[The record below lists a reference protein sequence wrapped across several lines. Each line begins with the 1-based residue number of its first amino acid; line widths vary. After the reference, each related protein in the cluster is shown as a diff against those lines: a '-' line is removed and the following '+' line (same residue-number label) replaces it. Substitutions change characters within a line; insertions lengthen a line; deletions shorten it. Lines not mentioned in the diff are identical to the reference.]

1 MIPESLH
8 LRNFLSHRETDLDLR
23 GVHLASLVGE
33 NGAGKSALLDAITW
47 VVWGRSRVPH
57 GHDDDLVYHGES
69 ALEVEY
75 LFRMPYQD
83 GTEHRCRI
91 LRRREQ
97 RGRRSV
103 SSVLDFEIETEGGWR
118 ILTAGSIRET
128 QRRIVDYLGLDYDT
142 FVNSAYLRQGHAD
155 EFTVQSPG
163 QRKQVLSTVLGLDRW
178 VEYQGRAR
186 VKLSD
191 VQGQLKE
198 VSRRLD
204 ETEAELA
211 RRPELEAQLEQSE
224 AEAAVA
230 DAALQQAQTEVD
242 ELTRVREQA
251 SALRRGLDDL
261 DRRHGEAER
270 ELAALAV
277 DQEVH
282 QERLTYYRQLVD
294 RAQDIESQYRA
305 YQDARAE
312 ERVLGQKLS
321 QAAQLQTERSGL
333 EAQIAAARD
342 ALSGQL
348 RALEREEIRLEQMV
362 RDALMLLER
371 DLSDLRT
378 QVALLTERFPGE
390 RLAEELQAAAAR
402 VAELDAAAE
411 ELDGVRAALQE
422 NEVDQSRLS
431 ERNRQLRDNMAETKA
446 RLDALAEAKADC
458 PLCGQPLS
466 PDHHQRVLAEIEAEG
481 KAMGDE
487 FRTNCA
493 GLADLESAQ
502 QTLTSRI
509 ETLIHRLRT
518 RSVQEKALARLQQQI
533 EQGEAARERAV
544 ALEAQIAVLSPR
556 LASADYAHDERA
568 ALARVVADK
577 DVLQARLSASDFAP
591 EAQASLVRV
600 RDAVA
605 AIGYDAEAHAA
616 VQRRLA
622 DLQDVEREYRELEKA
637 RVGLEGESATI
648 ARIEAQIVGL
658 QTRSRQL
665 AKDREEQMAAL
676 AEIEPL
682 LARTP
687 VLAQQLTTARRR
699 AVAARQNV
707 GAARQ
712 NLAALLTLERRN
724 EGVREQRASLVKR
737 VAILTELRDAFGV
750 NGIPAMIIEH
760 ALPELE
766 RDANRILQLLT
777 GGRMHVRFE
786 TQRETKSGN
795 LRETLDIII
804 SDEKGTRPYEGFSG
818 GEKFRINFAIRV
830 ALSRMLARRAGVR
843 LRSLFVDEGFGALD
857 ADGRQR
863 LVEAV
868 KAVQNDFDM
877 ILVITHIP
885 ELCEAFPT
893 QIQVSKSDSGS
904 QVEIV

>member
-1 MIPESLH
+1 MIAESLH
-8 LRNFLSHRETDLDLR
+8 LRNFLSHRETDLDFR

-47 VVWGRSRVPH
+47 AVWGRSRVPH
-57 GHDDDLVYHGES
+57 GHDEDLVYHGES
-69 ALEVEY
+69 AMEVEY
-75 LFRMPYQD
+75 LFRMPYED
-83 GTEHRCRI
+83 GAEHRCRI

-97 RGRRSV
+97 RGRRAV
-103 SSVLDFEIETEGGWR
+103 SSVLDFEIETEEGWR

-163 QRKQVLSTVLGLDRW
+163 QRKQVLSTLLGLDRW
-178 VEYQGRAR
+178 VEYQDRAR
-186 VKLSD
+186 AKLSE
-191 VQGQLKE
+191 VQGELKE
-198 VSRRLD
+198 VNRQLE

-211 RRPELEAQLEQSE
+211 RRSEFEARLEQSE
-224 AEAAVA
+224 VEASVA
-230 DAALQQAQTEVD
+230 DAVLQQAQTEVD

-251 SALRRGLDDL
+251 LALQRQLDDL
-261 DRRHGEAER
+261 DRRYAEAER
-270 ELAALAV
+270 ELAALSA
-277 DQEVH
+277 DQEAH
-282 QERLTYYRQLVD
+282 QERSTYYRKLVD
-294 RAQDIESQYRA
+294 RAPKIESQYRA
-305 YQDARAE
+305 YHDARAE
-312 ERVLGQKLS
+312 ERVFGQRLS

-342 ALSGQL
+342 ALSDQL
-348 RALEREEIRLEQMV
+348 RALEREETRLERAV
-362 RDALMLLER
+362 RDARMLLER

-390 RLAEELQAAAAR
+390 RLADELQVAAAR
-402 VAELDAAAE
+402 VTESDAAAK
-411 ELDGVRAALQE
+411 ELDGVRALLQE
-422 NEVDQSRLS
+422 NEVDQSRLR

-446 RLDALAEAKADC
+446 RLDALAEARADC

-466 PDHHQRVLAEIEAEG
+466 PEHHRRVLAEIEAEG
-481 KAMGDE
+481 KVMGDE
-487 FRTNCA
+487 FRTKRA
-493 GLADLESAQ
+493 GLADLERAHQ
-502 QTLTSRI
+502 ALASRI
-509 ETLIHRLRT
+509 EVLTHQLRT
-518 RSVQEKALARLQQQI
+518 RSGQEKALVRLQQQI
-533 EQGEAARERAV
+533 EQGDAARERA
-544 ALEAQIAVLSPR
+544 ASLEAQIAVLSPR
-556 LASADYAHDERA
+556 LESADYAHDERA
-568 ALARVVADK
+568 ALAQIVVDE
-577 DVLQARLSASDFAP
+577 DVLQARLGTSDFAP

-605 AIGYDAEAHAA
+605 ALGYDGDAHAA

-622 DLQDVEREYRELEKA
+622 GLQDAEREYRELEKA
-637 RVGLEGESATI
+637 RVGMEGESAAI
-648 ARIEAQIVGL
+648 ARIEAQITGL
-658 QTRSRQL
+658 RRRSQRL
-665 AKDREEQMAAL
+665 AKDREEQTAAL

-687 VLAQQLTTARRR
+687 VLAQQLTTARRQ

-712 NLAALLTLERRN
+712 NLAALLTLERRS
-724 EGVREQRASLVKR
+724 EGVREQRASLAKR

-786 TQRETKSGN
+786 TQRETKLGH

-830 ALSRMLARRAGVR
+830 ALSRMLARRAGVG
-843 LRSLFVDEGFGALD
+843 LRSLFVDEGFGSLD

-877 ILVITHIP
+877 ILVITHIA